1 MTSGARAPRADV
13 TLTSCSGVVARLE
26 NLPVGMDIVKIGM
39 RACSSPVGD
48 QARVGVDVSPGARAG
63 EEVGD
68 LSLHL
73 QEKPV
78 NVRFGSAAAA
88 AAKVVTLLAKK
99 TTLWSSRGRL
109 DLDCSLSSFN
119 IEGSPPQRMIN
130 EAAAGGHVS
139 SLEGGRLAAA

>member
-1 MTSGARAPRADV
+1 M
-13 TLTSCSGVVARLE
+13 
-26 NLPVGMDIVKIGM
+26 
-39 RACSSPVGD
+39 
-48 QARVGVDVSPGARAG
+48 
-63 EEVGD
+63 
-68 LSLHL
+68 SLHL

-78 NVRFGSAAAA
+78 KVRFGSAAAA

-130 EAAAGGHVS
+130 EAAAVAVVHIRKNPTF
-139 SLEGGRLAAA
+139 LRIP